1 MIFPYIQVYQRK
13 SKMKLMFRLPPFY
26 LLLFCATQALGVTID
41 SVPGFNSDGVIQT
54 ELEKTVS
61 LVCQR
66 DSGSE
71 PQADE
76 ELVWLRNGALVSLK
90 EGNKEVRSSVCVTPV
105 LYADNG
111 ANFTCHLSKNV
122 TFSAS
127 IILDVTYPPQI
138 SGSEEVTVEEES
150 DLLLQCDIEANPP
163 VANTSW
169 TLNGE
174 ELDLAAGG
182 FTVTN
187 DGFKIHLLVNKVEKS
202 LHEGTYECS
211 AYSNKY
217 GQHTKTFHVT
227 LTEKTMKFPLMP
239 IIAGLVVVFLT
250 LLLAFA
256 SRWKKIAKCC
266 KKISK

>member
-1 MIFPYIQVYQRK
+1 MIFPYIEVHQKK
-13 SKMKLMFRLPPFY
+13 SKMKLMFGLPLFY
-26 LLLFCATQALGVTID
+26 LLLRCANQALGVTIQ
-41 SVPGFNSDGVIQT
+41 SVPESNSDGVIQT

-61 LVCQR
+61 LACQR
-66 DSGSE
+66 DSSSE
-71 PQADE
+71 LQADG

-90 EGNKEVRSSVCVTPV
+90 EGNKEGRSSVCVTPV
-105 LYADNG
+105 LHADNG
-111 ANFTCHLSKNV
+111 ANFTCHLSKNATV
-122 TFSAS
+122 TAS
-127 IILDVTYPPQI
+127 IILNVAYPPQI
-138 SGSEEVTVEEES
+138 SGSEDVTVEEES

-187 DGFKIHLLVNKVEKS
+187 DGFKIQLLASKVEKS
-202 LHEGTYECS
+202 LHEGTYACS
-211 AYSNKY
+211 AYSDKY
-217 GQHTKTFHVT
+217 GQHTKTFSVT